1 MNESLLW
8 SSFSYNF
15 YMPFKRI
22 TVRKFLVSPFL
33 ICILVWISSYSLSLG
48 QSPADMPLRQV
59 ITEAQALIGQGDF
72 AGASPLLDELEGR
85 FENEKDPEV
94 EKILQQEY

>member
-1 MNESLLW
+1 
-8 SSFSYNF
+8 
-15 YMPFKRI
+15 
-22 TVRKFLVSPFL
+22 
-33 ICILVWISSYSLSLG
+33 
-48 QSPADMPLRQV
+48 MPLRQV

-94 EKILQQEY
+94 

>member
-1 MNESLLW
+1 
-8 SSFSYNF
+8 
-15 YMPFKRI
+15 
-22 TVRKFLVSPFL
+22 
-33 ICILVWISSYSLSLG
+33 
-48 QSPADMPLRQV
+48 MPLRQV

-94 EKILQQEY
+94 EKILQQFGFVRGVGYLQSFAKT